1 MAEDASAWGRHD
13 TSRALHKSQNP
24 QHYERDLQPRDSLW
38 VDEVQPDHC
47 REAKCKRQIEPEAL
61 EPEELQR
68 LIGALGTRERVLIM
82 LDLPTGMRVSE
93 LLALQ
98 WDDIVSKGSRSP
110 FARPSGTSILVPSR
124 RKGASGRCRSMTS

>member
-1 MAEDASAWGRHD
+1 MRGDGTTPLARSTKAKIRNIMNAICSHAIRYGWMKYNPIIAVRQSA
-13 TSRALHKSQNP
+13 
-24 QHYERDLQPRDSLW
+24 
-38 VDEVQPDHC
+38 
-47 REAKCKRQIEPEAL
+47 KRQIEPEAL

-124 RKGASGRCRSMTS
+124 RKGASG